1 MRKIYLFFILVIS
14 VYLTIACALPRNKKV
29 HLYYGE
35 QPPHRFIR
43 VVKVSP
49 QAVTFEIRIKF
60 PQAHL
65 YHIIADSQESSGN
78 LQGHYATQKG
88 AYLSARKNLL
98 FVHWRGQPRTNALLK
113 FQLQVSCLLS
123 LHYSPALKQITRYY
137 LRFTFFYP
145 VLLPFSI
152 ELCPPGHPSHR

>member
-1 MRKIYLFFILVIS
+1 MRKIYLFFILAIS

-43 VVKVSP
+43 VLKVSP

-65 YHIIADSQESSGN
+65 YHIIADKNDNFLAEGWFPTAKN
-78 LQGHYATQKG
+78 PRGIYRVTMRPKKG
-88 AYLSARKNLL
+88 LI
-98 FVHWRGQPRTNALLK
+98 FQPGKT
-113 FQLQVSCLLS
+113 
-123 LHYSPALKQITRYY
+123 YY
-137 LRFTFFYP
+137 LCIGEASPEQTLYSSSNYKCLVYYPFTIP
-145 VLLPFSI
+145 L
-152 ELCPPGHPSHR
+152 R